1 MVKERRMYRTELL
14 EKAADITTHDRNND
28 YGEAKE
34 SFGRIASMWSAYL
47 GQPVSEADVCA
58 MMVLLKVSRSR
69 TSPQKMD
76 NWIDQCGYAA
86 LAGEMVSG
94 G

>member
-1 MVKERRMYRTELL
+1 
-14 EKAADITTHDRNND
+14 
-28 YGEAKE
+28 
-34 SFGRIASMWSAYL
+34 
-47 GQPVSEADVCA
+47 

-69 TSPQKMD
+69 ASPQKMD
-76 NWIDQCGYAA
+76 NWIDMCGYAA